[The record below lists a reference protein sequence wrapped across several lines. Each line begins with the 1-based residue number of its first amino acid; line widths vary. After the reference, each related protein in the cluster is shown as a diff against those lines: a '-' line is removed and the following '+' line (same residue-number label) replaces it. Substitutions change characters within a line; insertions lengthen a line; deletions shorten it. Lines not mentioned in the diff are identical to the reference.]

1 MLSLAVG
8 YIKTTITRLPNFYA
22 VRDTTHFEDT
32 PSQQVVSAAGPNP
45 SGAGMRA
52 MRSATLRADNTEYKA
67 LHSTGESSSLVTY
80 RDGFEVKDK
89 EAAASKKGE
98 KAPSGLTTSGEFG
111 PILSVVMGD
120 AMRSEVTWL
129 RWEQT
134 ANGPAGVFH
143 YTVPED
149 RSNYAVRIPNGNKV
163 DDLYPAYHGEITIDP
178 ATGDILRLSLEG
190 DLRQPYEGM
199 KTAILV
205 EYAPVEIGAQ
215 TYICPVR
222 GVAYSKTPVPNAT
235 AIPDAVTVQ
244 TQLNDVTF
252 THYHLFRTE
261 AHIVEDG
268 SGKSSAT
275 EPDENVPPANPNPA
289 PAGVP
294 PGNKDR

>member
-1 MLSLAVG
+1 
-8 YIKTTITRLPNFYA
+8 
-22 VRDTTHFEDT
+22 
-32 PSQQVVSAAGPNP
+32 
-45 SGAGMRA
+45 
-52 MRSATLRADNTEYKA
+52 
-67 LHSTGESSSLVTY
+67 
-80 RDGFEVKDK
+80 
-89 EAAASKKGE
+89 
-98 KAPSGLTTSGEFG
+98 
-111 PILSVVMGD
+111 VMAD
-120 AMRSEVTWL
+120 AMRSQVTWL

-134 ANGPAGVFH
+134 ANGAVGVFH

-149 RSNYAVRIPNGNKV
+149 QSNYAVRIPNGNKV

-178 ATGDILRLSLEG
+178 ATGEILRLSLEG

-222 GVAYSKTPVPNAT
+222 GVAYSKIPVPNAT

-252 THYHLFRTE
+252 THYHLFRAE

-268 SGKSSAT
+268 SGKNGAT
-275 EPDENVPPANPNPA
+275 EPDENVPSANSNPA

-294 PGNKDR
+294 PGSKDR